1 MNELFTVTLVGAGST
16 VWGPTMAIDILLQRN
31 LPLKT
36 LILYDINPERLVL
49 VERLVTKAVKQLGLK
64 VEVKATTN
72 AKEAVTNARF
82 ILTSIHVGGDDS
94 WTKDVRIPHQF
105 GIYQSVGDT
114 IGPGGLMRGL
124 RNIPVLVHL
133 AKLLE
138 KVGHKDA
145 TIIQLSNPMNPICA
159 ALTKATKVPVIG
171 ICHGVMDTEQILSN
185 TTGIPIQDIKV
196 VAAGNNHFLFA
207 DHFKLGDKIYDGN
220 WDKVPSVFYDAYPLM
235 KDMLDRFGVFTINN
249 PRHPAEF
256 LPWYNTKENNW
267 GADWGFSI
275 EPGEITRR
283 EKAEI
288 NERVPSN
295 LLHMQSSGNI
305 VEELKRKVNLN
316 TPLQLTKSREKVADL
331 MAALLTHGDCFIHV
345 NISNYGAVP
354 GVFDEANLEL
364 PAQVIAGKL
373 YRIQTKLL
381 PEKIRVEVDRIAR
394 EQIMVADA
402 ALTGNRELAIKS
414 LDIDAL
420 VPNHE
425 VALNVFNLLI
435 ESYREYVHPKFFN

>member
-1 MNELFTVTLVGAGST
+1 
-16 VWGPTMAIDILLQRN
+16 
-31 LPLKT
+31 
-36 LILYDINPERLVL
+36 
-49 VERLVTKAVKQLGLK
+49 
-64 VEVKATTN
+64 
-72 AKEAVTNARF
+72 
-82 ILTSIHVGGDDS
+82 
-94 WTKDVRIPHQF
+94 
-105 GIYQSVGDT
+105 
-114 IGPGGLMRGL
+114 
-124 RNIPVLVHL
+124 
-133 AKLLE
+133 
-138 KVGHKDA
+138 
-145 TIIQLSNPMNPICA
+145 
-159 ALTKATKVPVIG
+159 
-171 ICHGVMDTEQILSN
+171 
-185 TTGIPIQDIKV
+185 
-196 VAAGNNHFLFA
+196 
-207 DHFKLGDKIYDGN
+207 
-220 WDKVPSVFYDAYPLM
+220 
-235 KDMLDRFGVFTINN
+235 
-249 PRHPAEF
+249 
-256 LPWYNTKENNW
+256 
-267 GADWGFSI
+267 
-275 EPGEITRR
+275 
-283 EKAEI
+283 
-288 NERVPSN
+288 
-295 LLHMQSSGNI
+295 MQSSGNI